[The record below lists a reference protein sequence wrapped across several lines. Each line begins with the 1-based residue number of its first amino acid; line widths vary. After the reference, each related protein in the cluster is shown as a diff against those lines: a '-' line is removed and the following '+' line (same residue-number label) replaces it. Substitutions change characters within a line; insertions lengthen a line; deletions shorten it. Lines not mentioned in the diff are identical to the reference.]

1 LPSIT
6 DPAFCLEDGSDQ
18 QPKKKSLVSQV
29 KSKMVKVNIA
39 NKISK
44 AKAVQ
49 QRKSV
54 VVAKQAKINVQASKR
69 YKK

>member
-1 LPSIT
+1 MPL
-6 DPAFCLEDGSDQ
+6 Q

>member
-1 LPSIT
+1 
-6 DPAFCLEDGSDQ
+6 
-18 QPKKKSLVSQV
+18 
-29 KSKMVKVNIA
+29 MVKVNIA